1 MTARIIDGKE
11 IAKEIEKEL
20 KIKVSKMALPP
31 KLSVVQVGEDPAS
44 TSYIRAK
51 SNAAERIGIDL
62 THHHLSSSIS
72 KEELEKLVNK
82 LNRTEDGIIV
92 QLPLPDGFES
102 VLDLIEPENDVD
114 GFHPTNLGKI
124 VQENPGMKPCTP
136 AGIIELLYRTG
147 NNPNGKNVVV
157 VGRSTIV
164 GKPISLLLLQKGMD
178 ATVTVCHSRTPDIRK
193 FCKEADILIVAVG
206 YPNTVTKDMVK
217 PGAVV
222 IDVGVNRTDD
232 GLVGDT
238 SYDVR
243 DVAGA
248 LTPVPGGVGPM
259 TVVMLMSNVVEAAS
273 KKQVLF

>member
-1 MTARIIDGKE
+1 MTAKLIDGKK
-11 IAKEIEKEL
+11 IAKEIENEL
-20 KIKVSKMALPP
+20 QAKVSQMETPP

-51 SNAAERIGIDL
+51 SNVAVRIGIDL
-62 THHHLSSSIS
+62 THHHLSSDIS
-72 KEELEKLVNK
+72 KNELEDLVNK
-82 LNRTEDGIIV
+82 LNKTEDGIIV

-102 VLDLIEPENDVD
+102 VLGLIEPDNDVD
-114 GFHPTNLGKI
+114 GFHPINLGKI

-147 NNPNGKNVVV
+147 NDPSGKNVVV
-157 VGRSTIV
+157 IGRSTIV
-164 GKPISLLLLQKGMD
+164 GKPISLLLIQKGID
-178 ATVTVCHSRTPDIRK
+178 ATVTVCHSRTPNIQK

-206 YPNTVTKDMVK
+206 YPNTVTKDMIK

-222 IDVGVNRTDD
+222 IDVGVNRTEE

-238 SYDVR
+238 SFDVR
-243 DVAGA
+243 DVAGS

-273 KKQVLF
+273 KK

>member
-1 MTARIIDGKE
+1 MTARLIDGKK
-11 IAKEIEKEL
+11 IAKGIENEVKV
-20 KIKVSKMALPP
+20 KVSKMSIPP

-62 THHHLSSSIS
+62 THHHLPSSIS

-82 LNRTEDGIIV
+82 LNGTEDGIIV

-102 VLDLIEPENDVD
+102 VLDLIEPGKDVD

-124 VQENPGMKPCTP
+124 VQGNSGMKPCTP
-136 AGIIELLYRTG
+136 AGIIELLSRTG
-147 NNPNGKNVVV
+147 NNPSGKNVVV

-222 IDVGVNRTDD
+222 IDVGVNRTDE

-259 TVVMLMSNVVEAAS
+259 TVVMLMSNVVEASS
-273 KKQVLF
+273 KK

>member
-1 MTARIIDGKE
+1 LTADLIDGKK
-11 IAKEIEKEL
+11 IAKEIELEL
-20 KIKVSKMALPP
+20 QSKVSQMATPP
-31 KLSVVQVGEDPAS
+31 TLSVVQVGDDPAS

-51 SNAAERIGIDL
+51 ANAAERIGINL
-62 THHHLSSSIS
+62 THHHLSSKTS
-72 KEELEKLVNK
+72 KKELENLVNK
-82 LNRTEDGIIV
+82 LNKTEDGIIV
-92 QLPLPDGFES
+92 QLPLPYGFES

-114 GFHPTNLGKI
+114 GFHPINLGKI
-124 VQENPGMKPCTP
+124 VQETSGMKPCTP
-136 AGIIELLYRTG
+136 AGIIELLSRTG
-147 NNPNGKNVVV
+147 NNPSGKNVVV

-164 GKPISLLLLQKGMD
+164 GKPISLLLLQKGID
-178 ATVTVCHSRTPDIRK
+178 ATVTVCHSRTSDIQK

-206 YPNTVTKDMVK
+206 YPNTVTKEMVK

-222 IDVGVNRTDD
+222 IDVGVNRTDE

-238 SYDVR
+238 SFDVR

-273 KKQVLF
+273 KK